1 MHPQLQ
7 IMLQQAI
14 QAFQGGN
21 FDGADSILKR
31 VLQVDSKNL
40 PALHVLGLI
49 KASQANYKEAADY
62 LARAARIHPND
73 ASIQYN
79 LAKALTDS
87 GNDKEALNHHKKAV
101 SLDPNNPE
109 AWLSYGKTASNLG
122 RHQDALAW
130 YSKALSLKPDYAEGW
145 LNKGATLKELKSY
158 EEAIAFADQ
167 ALAINPHLAEAWS
180 NKGGALKE
188 LKRYD
193 EAIAHY
199 DKALSLKPDYTEA
212 WSNKGNVLHELK
224 RYDEAIAHYDKA
236 LSLKPDYTEAW
247 SNKGNV
253 LHELKRY
260 DEAIAHYDKALSLKP
275 DYTEAW
281 SNKGNVLHELKRYDE
296 AIAHYDKALSLKP
309 DYTEG
314 WSNKG
319 VTLHELK
326 RYDEAIAHYDKALS
340 LKPDYTEAWSN
351 KGNVLHELKRYD
363 EAIAHY
369 DKALS
374 LKPDYT
380 EAWSNKGGALK
391 ELKRYDEAIAHYDK
405 ALSLKP
411 DYTEAWS
418 NKGNVLHELKRYDEA
433 IAHYDKALSLK
444 PDYAEGW
451 LNKGATLKELKSYDE
466 AIAHYDK
473 ALSLKPDYA
482 EGWFNKGIVLNAIAR
497 PVEARNCFEK
507 AIEQSP
513 DFYRARWGKLFTT
526 IPAITI
532 GNENIQ
538 ELREQF
544 SFELEKISE
553 WFLSKNLGQAYEVI
567 GDIQPFYLAYQEL
580 NNKKLLHE
588 YGQLCNRLMQ
598 DWQKLHN
605 LQYDLKIEDK
615 RIKLGV
621 VGEQIRYH
629 SVWNA
634 ITKGLVSN
642 LDASKFEVH
651 IFHLGSDVD
660 EETCAAR
667 LKAASFNNNYSS
679 LLDWAKA
686 ITEKKI
692 DVLLYPEIG
701 MDALTT
707 QLACLR
713 LAPIQLVSWGH
724 PETTGLPT
732 IDYYLSAEL
741 FENESSQDAYTETLV
756 KLPNLGCYYSRL
768 PIVIAKFD
776 FEAFGIDPNEPILI
790 CPGTPYKYAPQNDW
804 ILADIARRLGKGK
817 LIFFDYQTNFTQ
829 ILKLRLKKVF
839 NEANLALSDYVV
851 FIPWQKPGEFYGLMK
866 CADVYLD
873 TIGFSGFNSAMQ
885 AVDCALPIVAK
896 ECNFM
901 RGNFASGIL
910 KKMAIP
916 ELIAKTDNA
925 YVELAVRLVQDS
937 LYRNQIENRIIQTRD
952 TLYDDIESIRAFE
965 NFLLKKVEHSSRI

>member
-1 MHPQLQ
+1 MNPQLQ
-7 IMLQQAI
+7 SMLQQAI
-14 QAFQGGN
+14 QAFQDGN
-21 FDGADSILKR
+21 FDGADLILKR
-31 VLQVDSKNL
+31 VLQADSKNL

-109 AWLSYGKTASNLG
+109 AWLNYGKTASNLG
-122 RHQDALAW
+122 RHKDALAW
-130 YSKALSLKPDYAEGW
+130 YSKALSLKPDYAEAA
-145 LNKGATLKELKSY
+145 LNKGATFKELKSY
-158 EEAIAFADQ
+158 EEAIAFTDQ

-199 DKALSLKPDYTEA
+199 DKALSLKPDY
-212 WSNKGNVLHELK
+212 
-224 RYDEAIAHYDKA
+224 
-236 LSLKPDYTEAW
+236 
-247 SNKGNV
+247 
-253 LHELKRY
+253 
-260 DEAIAHYDKALSLKP
+260 
-275 DYTEAW
+275 
-281 SNKGNVLHELKRYDE
+281 
-296 AIAHYDKALSLKP
+296 
-309 DYTEG
+309 
-314 WSNKG
+314 
-319 VTLHELK
+319 
-326 RYDEAIAHYDKALS
+326 
-340 LKPDYTEAWSN
+340 
-351 KGNVLHELKRYD
+351 
-363 EAIAHY
+363 
-369 DKALS
+369 
-374 LKPDYT
+374 
-380 EAWSNKGGALK
+380 
-391 ELKRYDEAIAHYDK
+391 
-405 ALSLKP
+405 
-411 DYTEAWS
+411 
-418 NKGNVLHELKRYDEA
+418 
-433 IAHYDKALSLK
+433 
-444 PDYAEGW
+444 AEGW
-451 LNKGATLKELKSYDE
+451 L
-466 AIAHYDK
+466 
-473 ALSLKPDYA
+473 
-482 EGWFNKGIVLNAIAR
+482 NKGIVLNAIAR
-497 PVEARNCFEK
+497 PAEARNCFEK

-513 DFYRARWGKLFTT
+513 DFYRARWAKLFTS
-526 IPAITI
+526 IPVIAI
-532 GNENIQ
+532 GNENFQ
-538 ELREQF
+538 ELREKF

-553 WFLSKNLGQAYEVI
+553 WFVSKNLGEAYKVI
-567 GDIQPFYLAYQEL
+567 GDGQPFYLAYQEL
-580 NNKKLLHE
+580 NNKKLLNE
-588 YGQLCNRLMQ
+588 YGRLCNRLMK
-598 DWQKLHN
+598 DWQRLHN
-605 LQYDLKIEDK
+605 LQYNLKIEDK
-615 RIKLGV
+615 RIKLGI

-667 LKAASFNNNYSS
+667 IKAVSFNNNYSS
-679 LLDWAKA
+679 LLGWAKA
-686 ITEKKI
+686 ITEKNI

-713 LAPIQLVSWGH
+713 LAPMQLASWGH

-768 PIVIAKFD
+768 PVATAKFD
-776 FEAFGIDPNEPILI
+776 FEAFGIDPNKPILI

-817 LIFFDYQTNFTQ
+817 LVFFDYQYNFTQ
-829 ILKLRLKKVF
+829 ILKLRLRKVF
-839 NEANLALSDYVV
+839 NEANLALDDYIV
-851 FIPWQKPGEFYGLMK
+851 FIPWLKPGEFYGLMK

-885 AVDCALPIVAK
+885 AVDCALPIVTRQ
-896 ECNFM
+896 CNFM

-925 YVELAVRLVQDS
+925 YVELAVRLVQDR
-937 LYRNQIENRIIQTRD
+937 LYRNQIEDRIIQTRD
-952 TLYDDIESIRAFE
+952 ILYDDIESIRAFE
-965 NFLLKKVEHSSRI
+965 NFLLRKVGHSSGI